1 VSNVKTESEQGK
13 RVETLAP
20 IALMDCGQA
29 SKETKG
35 LPYLFLYEFSTPP
48 FDRAILP

>member
-1 VSNVKTESEQGK
+1 MSNVKTESEQGK

-35 LPYLFLYEFSTPP
+35 LPYLLMWEFASPP
-48 FDRAILP
+48 FDRALLI